1 MKALEVSTV
10 GQRNARPGTVI
21 PVPVG
26 MDAQVFLSV
35 FIDEKMQD
43 GYTVVG
49 SYGNQNTVGMC
60 KRGGALEPP
69 VLRVKIVEIAEVEA
83 KAS

>member
-1 MKALEVSTV
+1 MKALEVTTI

-26 MDAQVFLSV
+26 MDAEVFLSV

-49 SYGNQNTVGMC
+49 SYGDQNTVGMC

-69 VLRVKIVEIAEVEA
+69 VLRVRIIEIKAVEA
-83 KAS
+83 MAS